1 MLSFSYYQLC
11 IEQHLT
17 WFHWYSVG
25 CLIFSFKLRLI
36 KMFLN
41 ANLSNNDSYEHNQS
55 VKLTIKLV
63 RVWEVFCWIKSD
75 GTFTSTLALRQ
86 PSHKLILAMTLLIKL
101 SIDAFCDFLI
111 LNSDQE
117 ADIQSF
123 VCQLST
129 CFKLLIPSQDVF
141 DVFDDKLFTDRSQSS
156 PTTGNQHS
164 HSYSLAGVIN
174 NDKMVSIIALVVM
187 ER

>member
-1 MLSFSYYQLC
+1 MKFLQMLSFSCYQLC

-25 CLIFSFKLRLI
+25 CLISSFKLRLI

-86 PSHKLILAMTLLIKL
+86 PSHKLMPSVIFWFWIQTRRQIYRVLFVSSAHASSFSYPLRMCLMYLMISCLRT
-101 SIDAFCDFLI
+101 D
-111 LNSDQE
+111 LNPAQ
-117 ADIQSF
+117 Q
-123 VCQLST
+123 Q
-129 CFKLLIPSQDVF
+129 
-141 DVFDDKLFTDRSQSS
+141 
-156 PTTGNQHS
+156 
-164 HSYSLAGVIN
+164 VIN
-174 NDKMVSIIALVVM
+174 IHIRTA
-187 ER
+187 

>member
-1 MLSFSYYQLC
+1 
-11 IEQHLT
+11 
-17 WFHWYSVG
+17 
-25 CLIFSFKLRLI
+25 
-36 KMFLN
+36 
-41 ANLSNNDSYEHNQS
+41 
-55 VKLTIKLV
+55 
-63 RVWEVFCWIKSD
+63 
-75 GTFTSTLALRQ
+75 
-86 PSHKLILAMTLLIKL
+86 MTLLIKL

-156 PTTGNQHS
+156 PTTGNKHS

-187 ER
+187 QR